1 MASVLWLSGLTF
13 SSVKRA
19 DILSYSNQQQ
29 EGFALF
35 GSNVACLRL
44 EYNL

>member
-1 MASVLWLSGLTF
+1 MASVLWLSGLTY
-13 SSVKRA
+13 SSVERA

-29 EGFALF
+29 EAFALF